1 MSAGYVPVADGEHR
15 VPGTKYRATL
25 QLRCPY
31 TAENVE
37 KLESRW
43 RSLTGASAH
52 YALDHFKVK
61 LLKLPEGMLTATGRR
76 LATERTVV
84 MRRFLADLAQ
94 ELLAPAPD
102 W

>member
-1 MSAGYVPVADGEHR
+1 VAGDLKRQLFDAADPFAR
-15 VPGTKYRATL
+15 QRAADDQT
-25 QLRCPY
+25 
-31 TAENVE
+31 
-37 KLESRW
+37 
-43 RSLTGASAH
+43 